1 MEPTSSL
8 PRRRTVTDVMTT
20 SVHIAGPQTPFKLL
34 VRLIE
39 ENRVSAIPIVDQQGM
54 PIGIVS
60 EADLL
65 LKERRSE
72 LEHEDLAHVRKRREQ
87 RTKADAVVASEL
99 MTSPPITVP
108 VTATLPEAAR
118 LMQERNVRRL
128 VVIDGNGRIAGV
140 VSRSDL
146 LQVFLRTDEEL
157 RREVKDELIPAVL
170 LEATGEVRVDVRW
183 NVVTLSGQVDRLSDA
198 RILSRI
204 TGDIDG
210 VVSVI
215 DHLTYRWD
223 DTKVPAGPVGIDRRY
238 TAF

>member
-1 MEPTSSL
+1 VSSL
-8 PRRRTVTDVMTT
+8 PRRRTVADVMTA

-39 ENRVSAIPIVDQQGM
+39 ENRVSAIPIVDHQGM

-72 LEHEDLAHVRKRREQ
+72 LEHEDLVHVRRRREQ
-87 RTKADAVVASEL
+87 RAKADGIVASEL

-108 VTATLPEAAR
+108 ATKTLAEAAR

-128 VVIDGNGRIAGV
+128 VVVDGSGRIAGI

-157 RREVKDELIPAVL
+157 RREVKDELIPALL
-170 LEATGEVRVDVRW
+170 LEATAEVRVEVRC
-183 NVVTLSGQVDRLSDA
+183 NVVTLSGVVERLSDA
-198 RILSRI
+198 RMLARM
-204 TGDIDG
+204 TADIDG

-223 DTKVPAGPVGIDRRY
+223 DTKVPAGPVGIDRRFP
-238 TAF
+238 AF